1 MAKKTIGAASVKV
14 ATKIE
19 VWKTYDVKPYPLSA
33 KKHPPEQVQHI
44 ARLMAETGFDQ
55 PIVVDSKGVI
65 IKGHGR
71 WLAAQK
77 LGLEKV
83 PVVVQAHLTEA
94 QARAARV
101 GDNKVSEFGWDF
113 DALVEDMRGASELE
127 DFNLELSGFNA
138 RELGLLEEAD
148 DVLASGDDGAKEIE
162 EEEIGEGEH
171 ECPRCSFRFD

>member
-1 MAKKTIGAASVKV
+1 VAKKTIGAASVKV

-19 VWKTYDVKPYPLSA
+19 VWKTYDVKPYALNA
-33 KKHPPEQVQHI
+33 KKHPPEQVMHI

-55 PIVVDSKGVI
+55 PIVVDRTGTI

-71 WLAAQK
+71 WMAAQK

-94 QARAARV
+94 QVRAARV

-127 DFNLELSGFNA
+127 DFNLELAGFSA
-138 RELGLLEEAD
+138 GELGLLDEAEA
-148 DVLASGDDGAKEIE
+148 VLGTEDEGAKEITE
-162 EEEIGEGEH
+162 EDLGEGKH